1 MTCSG
6 FSGKLLKP
14 RAADEEQNK
23 KSRRMKLGES
33 RVRATRSIASALIAL
48 EKLLDLCAVKT
59 PEISGLFAFGNSDVF
74 IDYYP
79 K

>member
-14 RAADEEQNK
+14 LAADEAQK
-23 KSRRMKLGES
+23 RKSRRMKLGES
-33 RVRATRSIASALIAL
+33 RVRATRSISR
-48 EKLLDLCAVKT
+48 EKLLVLRAVKT
-59 PEISGLFAFGNSDVF
+59 PEILVFFAFGNSDVF